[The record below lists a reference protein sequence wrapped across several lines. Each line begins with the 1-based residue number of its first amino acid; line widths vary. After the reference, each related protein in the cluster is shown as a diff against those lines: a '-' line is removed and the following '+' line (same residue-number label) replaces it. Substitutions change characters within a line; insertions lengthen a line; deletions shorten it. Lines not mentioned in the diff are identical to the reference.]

1 MKISVVI
8 NTYNAE
14 KHLQA
19 VLETVK
25 DFDEI
30 VVCDMYSTDKTIDI
44 ATKYNCKIVYHQNT
58 GYAEPARNFAISQ
71 AKNEWILVIDADET
85 IPPKLK
91 KYLYSIIETPDLGG
105 VYIPFKNY
113 FINKWIRSAYPD
125 YKLRFFRKEGAFWPP
140 EVHST
145 IKVQGKII
153 KVPRNQTN
161 LASEH
166 LANDSITTI
175 LQKNNTYS
183 TAEIVRK
190 RDKKITWFLL
200 ICSPF
205 FWFIKFYFI
214 KKGFL
219 DGKRGFIF
227 AVLKSQYKFLCLAK
241 VYEYQSLNNRK
252 NEDLRD

>member
-85 IPPKLK
+85 VPPKLK
-91 KYLYSIIETPDLGG
+91 EYLYNIIEMPDLGG

-113 FINKWIRSAYPD
+113 FINKWMRSAYPD
-125 YKLRFFRKEGAFWPP
+125 YKLRFFRKEGTFWPP
-140 EVHST
+140 EVHSSVKVNGKT
-145 IKVQGKII
+145 IKI
-153 KVPRNQTN
+153 PRNRKD

-166 LANDSITTI
+166 LANDSLKTMMRKADI
-175 LQKNNTYS
+175 YS
-183 TAEIVRK
+183 DAEISRRK
-190 RDKKITWFLL
+190 NKKITWFVLVF
-200 ICSPF
+200 SPMS
-205 FWFIKFYFI
+205 WFIKYYFI

-219 DGKRGFIF
+219 DGKKGFIF
-227 AVLKSQYKFLCLAK
+227 ASIKAFSKIIILSK
-241 VYEYQSLNNRK
+241 VYEYQQLNK
-252 NEDLRD
+252 NIK

>member
-14 KHLQA
+14 KHLET
-19 VLETVK
+19 VLESVK

-30 VVCDMYSTDKTIDI
+30 VICDMHSTDKTVEIGQ
-44 ATKYNCKIVYHQNT
+44 KYGCKIVYHERFS
-58 GYAEPARNFAISQ
+58 YAEPARNFAISE
-71 AKNEWILVIDADET
+71 ASYDWVLVIDADEMV
-85 IPPKLK
+85 PSELK
-91 KYLYSIIETPDLGG
+91 KYLYKISDNENISG

-113 FINKWIRSAYPD
+113 FIDKWIRAAYPD

-145 IKVQGKII
+145 VAVQGKVIRI
-153 KVPRNQTN
+153 PRKDKH

-166 LANDSITTI
+166 LANDSIETI
-175 LQKNNTYS
+175 LRKNNTYS
-183 TAEIVRK
+183 SAEIKRK
-190 RDKKITWFLL
+190 QDKKISWWVLL
-200 ICSPF
+200 SSPL
-205 FWFIKFYFI
+205 FWFVKFYFL

-227 AVLKSQYKFLCLAK
+227 AVLKSQYKFSYLAK
-241 VYEYQSLNNRK
+241 VYEFQRKQETNSLLK
-252 NEDLRD
+252 V